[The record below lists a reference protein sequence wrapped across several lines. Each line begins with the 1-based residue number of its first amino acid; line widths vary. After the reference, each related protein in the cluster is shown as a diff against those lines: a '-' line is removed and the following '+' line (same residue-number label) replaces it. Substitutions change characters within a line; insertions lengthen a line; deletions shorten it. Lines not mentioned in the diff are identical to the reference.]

1 VAPTTRQPDALCPS
15 GPDTAPPRGKG
26 RPRSATADLA
36 ILDATR
42 EALAELG
49 WGGLTMGHVATRAG
63 VAKTTLYRRWPS
75 KNELV
80 VDAVAILFDELEMA
94 DLGSLQADIEA
105 VVAQFAGLLARPE
118 SQAALLA
125 LFAEGSRDPQ
135 LRRRIRERIVDPQKH
150 LVRIGRTNA
159 QLRGELDPDRD
170 AATECEEIDI
180 IFDTIAG
187 TVEHRMLVSGEPV
200 TQDWI
205 RRFTTLLLSPLPGFA
220 AALTGGRRPEDL
232 SAGQEAGRRTDR
244 KAGQKEDTSR

>member
-1 VAPTTRQPDALCPS
+1 MPAPQPPLPES
-15 GPDTAPPRGKG
+15 PETAAARAKG
-26 RPRSATADLA
+26 RPRSAAADRA

-80 VDAVAILFDELEMA
+80 VDAVASLFDELVMP

-105 VVAQFAGLLARPE
+105 VVAQLAELLARPE

-125 LFAEGSRDPQ
+125 LFAEGTRDRQ
-135 LRRRIRERIVDPQKH
+135 LRRRIREAIVDPQKR
-150 LVRIGRTNA
+150 LVRQGRAAA
-159 QLRGELDPDRD
+159 QARGELAPDAD
-170 AATECEEIDI
+170 EATAREEVDI

-187 TVEHRMLVSGEPV
+187 TVEHRVLVSGEPI
-200 TQDWI
+200 TSEWT
-205 RRFTTLLLSPLPGFA
+205 RRFTGLLLGPFPV
-220 AALTGGRRPEDL
+220 P
-232 SAGQEAGRRTDR
+232 SAG
-244 KAGQKEDTSR
+244 